1 MSLVFETDISTKVM
15 GPFRPPAPRPP
26 EGRLG
31 LIRLLGKLKTNPLE
45 CWSAEFFR
53 EPIARVKLPF
63 AQAYLVHD
71 PLAIKRV
78 LLDNAGNYRKDPIQR
93 RILATGLADGLLS
106 VEGDRWEVQRRTLAQ
121 LFARRTVTSFT
132 DAMLCAA
139 DRLSERWRGFAPDQT
154 VDVAG
159 ELTLLTLNVLA
170 LTIFSDGIGGD
181 FEDFRSAMNAYF
193 GSVGRIDAFDLL
205 GVPSFV
211 PRPGRSHLLKTMAYF
226 ENVID
231 QIIDARRRRLDIA
244 GDCDADDLLTLL
256 LRALDPS
263 TGRPMSLAEV
273 RSNILTFLSAGHETT
288 ANTLAWSAFLLSQ
301 SPLWYAKVRDEA
313 DRELRRGR
321 NGLMERLNVT
331 RAVVEE
337 ALRLYP
343 PIAALSRM
351 SEQGDT
357 LGGVDVKPRSLIVI
371 APYVLHRHLSLW
383 DRPDVFD
390 PSRFLGETKAKIA
403 RFAYLP
409 FGAGPRTCIGS
420 SFALQEATIV
430 LATLVQRFDMQLLPE
445 AEVWPIQK
453 ITLRPAH
460 GLPMRITPR
469 QLSGN

>member
-1 MSLVFETDISTKVM
+1 MSLVLETDVLGS
-15 GPFRPPAPRPP
+15 FRPPAPRPP

-31 LIRLLGKLKTNPLE
+31 LIRLLSRLKANPLE

-63 AQAYLVHD
+63 TEAFLVHD
-71 PLAIKRV
+71 PVAIKHV

-93 RILATGLADGLLS
+93 RILSTGLADGLLS
-106 VEGDRWEVQRRTLAQ
+106 VEGERWDVQRRTLAP

-132 DAMLCAA
+132 EAMLTAA
-139 DRLSERWRGFAPDQT
+139 DRLSERLRAFGPEQT
-154 VDVAG
+154 VDIAG
-159 ELTLLTLNVLA
+159 EVTLLTLDVLA

-193 GSVGRIDAFDLL
+193 GSIGRIDAFDLL
-205 GVPSFV
+205 GVPNFV
-211 PRPGRSHLLKTMAYF
+211 PRFGRGRLLKTMAYF

-231 QIIDARRRRLDIA
+231 EIIDVRRRRLA
-244 GDCDADDLLTLL
+244 KQDCDAEDLLTLL

-301 SPLWYAKVRDEA
+301 SAEWYAKVRDEA
-313 DRELRRGR
+313 DRELGGDR
-321 NGLMERLNVT
+321 NGLLERLNVT

-357 LGGVDVKPRSLIVI
+357 LAGVEVRPRSLVVI
-371 APYVLHRHLSLW
+371 APYVLHRHERLW

-390 PSRFLGETKAKIA
+390 PSRFLGEAKAKIA

-430 LATLVQRFDMQLLPE
+430 LATLVQRFDMQLLPD
-445 AEVWPIQK
+445 ANVWPVQK

-469 QLSGN
+469 